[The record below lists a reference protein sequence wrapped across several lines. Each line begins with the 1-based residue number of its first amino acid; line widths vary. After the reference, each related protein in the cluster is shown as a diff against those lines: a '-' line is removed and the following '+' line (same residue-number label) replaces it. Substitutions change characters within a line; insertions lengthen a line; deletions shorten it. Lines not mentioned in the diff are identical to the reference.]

1 MNPWILVTVAYAQ
14 DAENADGAEGV
25 VETPTAQTEPAGEPS
40 GEPSGV
46 PSGVPSGEP
55 AAEAGTVS
63 SETVA
68 DPGGIPEGGFIG
80 NDSYGAIPLGSGW
93 GYVWAVYIV
102 TWLTLLGY
110 AGYLALRNRK
120 TS

>member
-1 MNPWILVTVAYAQ
+1 MTPWMLVTAAYGQ
-14 DAENADGAEGV
+14 DNADGAQ
-25 VETPTAQTEPAGEPS
+25 TAPAPDAA
-40 GEPSGV
+40 V
-46 PSGVPSGEP
+46 PEAAVPE
-55 AAEAGTVS
+55 AAQAEEEAAPTVS

-68 DPGGIPEGGFIG
+68 DPGAIPEGGFIG

-102 TWLTLLGY
+102 TWLTMLSYG
-110 AGYLALRNRK
+110 AYLALRNRK

>member
-1 MNPWILVTVAYAQ
+1 MNPWILLSVAHAQ
-14 DAENADGAEGV
+14 EAENADGGEDV
-25 VETPTAQTEPAGEPS
+25 VETPSAQTEPS
-40 GEPSGV
+40 
-46 PSGVPSGEP
+46 
-55 AAEAGTVS
+55 AEAPTEAPTVS

-102 TWLTLLGY
+102 TWLTMLGY